1 MNAIPI
7 IAVLVAL
14 GLGMGASGRAAE
26 SGQKPP
32 APDKTL
38 PRPSSETQP
47 PLPIPPD
54 HANGPRSEM
63 KAPTNASMGAVD
75 PKYKSGEPVSPR

>member
-7 IAVLVAL
+7 IAVLMAL
-14 GLGMGASGRAAE
+14 GLGVCASGRAAE
-26 SGQKPP
+26 SAKKPP
-32 APDKTL
+32 APDKTV

-54 HANGPRSEM
+54 YANGPGSEM
-63 KAPTNASMGAVD
+63 KAPTDASMGAVD